1 MKTKIFTLAL
11 ALAAATTANAIP
23 AQRGIWRT
31 MKLAN
36 GTEIKVELRGDE
48 FMHYW
53 QDAEGNRYTVN
64 ADNYLQVADMNQLL
78 KRSVEM
84 RTAAANV
91 SDGAMRVKKAPGS
104 KKSAYK
110 GDKRCLILLVEFSDK
125 KFSMSDPLAFYKRV
139 ANEKGFSE
147 GKFKGSVSDYFSAQ
161 SNGQFNI
168 DFDVVGPY
176 QLANVSSYGENVTDD
191 NGNRLYDKNAAG
203 IITGACQ
210 AAARAGVD
218 FSPYDWDNDGTVEM
232 VYVIYAGEGEATGG
246 GEETI
251 WPHKSQLYPSKT
263 YGGKR
268 VSVYAC
274 SNELSSKTAVAGIGT
289 ICHEFSHCLGYP
301 DAYDVDYNGFYGM
314 GSWDLMC
321 QGSYNG
327 NQFVPAGYTAY
338 EKWVAGWIEPVVL
351 HDNASFSDIK
361 PVADGGD
368 AYMFYNPGN
377 KNEYYILENRQ
388 RAGWD
393 AQLPASGILV
403 NHITY
408 DQSIWDQNIPN
419 TNRPPQ
425 NTFER
430 MTIIP
435 ADGMRSTSNE
445 AGDPW
450 GNSIAKATLSNS
462 TTPAT
467 STNTA
472 NVDGSKYMN
481 IAFTNMKMTDGLAS
495 FTFTNYNLGSSQEG
509 YVIHETFDKCQG
521 TGGNDGRFAPKSLE
535 KNFAMGNFLAD
546 VDGWDGTFMK
556 GANQCARIGMTSD
569 TQAKLT
575 TPTLKLNGEAKFI
588 FKAAPYS
595 TDGEKLVLSASD
607 GVTLGETEFTMK
619 KGEWTEYSTTVKGN
633 GEFTIT
639 FQGEKRWFLDEVIIQ
654 ENGAS
659 GIEGIHTT
667 TNAKRDSRVFSIDGR
682 FLGNDINAM
691 GKGLYIVGGKKVI
704 K

>member
-64 ADNYLQVADMNQLL
+64 ADNHLQVADMNQLL

-176 QLANVSSYGENVTDD
+176 QLANVASYGENVTDE

-251 WPHKSQLYPSKT
+251 WPHKSQLYP
-263 YGGKR
+263 
-268 VSVYAC
+268 
-274 SNELSSKTAVAGIGT
+274 
-289 ICHEFSHCLGYP
+289 
-301 DAYDVDYNGFYGM
+301 
-314 GSWDLMC
+314 
-321 QGSYNG
+321 
-327 NQFVPAGYTAY
+327 
-338 EKWVAGWIEPVVL
+338 
-351 HDNASFSDIK
+351 
-361 PVADGGD
+361 
-368 AYMFYNPGN
+368 
-377 KNEYYILENRQ
+377 
-388 RAGWD
+388 
-393 AQLPASGILV
+393 
-403 NHITY
+403 
-408 DQSIWDQNIPN
+408 
-419 TNRPPQ
+419 
-425 NTFER
+425 
-430 MTIIP
+430 
-435 ADGMRSTSNE
+435 
-445 AGDPW
+445 
-450 GNSIAKATLSNS
+450 
-462 TTPAT
+462 
-467 STNTA
+467 
-472 NVDGSKYMN
+472 
-481 IAFTNMKMTDGLAS
+481 
-495 FTFTNYNLGSSQEG
+495 
-509 YVIHETFDKCQG
+509 
-521 TGGNDGRFAPKSLE
+521 
-535 KNFAMGNFLAD
+535 
-546 VDGWDGTFMK
+546 
-556 GANQCARIGMTSD
+556 
-569 TQAKLT
+569 
-575 TPTLKLNGEAKFI
+575 
-588 FKAAPYS
+588 
-595 TDGEKLVLSASD
+595 
-607 GVTLGETEFTMK
+607 
-619 KGEWTEYSTTVKGN
+619 
-633 GEFTIT
+633 
-639 FQGEKRWFLDEVIIQ
+639 
-654 ENGAS
+654 
-659 GIEGIHTT
+659 
-667 TNAKRDSRVFSIDGR
+667 
-682 FLGNDINAM
+682 
-691 GKGLYIVGGKKVI
+691 
-704 K
+704 